1 MESINIKMKSVDT
14 MEDKIFKKIR
24 EIGLVSTDI
33 STVVEDCHALAIAIC
48 VGNTSLIYGALAY
61 LRSGVGFKNNPTNTP
76 QKWHELYDW
85 ANEQFPEE

>member
-1 MESINIKMKSVDT
+1 MESISIKMKSVDT

-48 VGNTSLIYGALAY
+48 VGNTSLICGALAY
-61 LRSGVGFKNNPTNTP
+61 LRSGVGFGKPEIEKGGRYYISEYMDVNPVT
-76 QKWHELYDW
+76 
-85 ANEQFPEE
+85 